1 MDILFSLNTRL
12 QFAALLLVLVLA
24 INFFKNPRLNLL
36 STRCFTAI
44 FFITIGNLVFD
55 ILTVYTVNHL
65 ETVSPVLNRILHQ
78 VFIESVILVIFF
90 NSLYLLIVSN
100 NQKRLK
106 GKPLYLVL
114 TPLTIATLFVLFGKL
129 DYRQTPYGNYSFGP
143 MALTVY
149 GCGFI
154 YMILN
159 FIISFTRSATF
170 NKRQRSAIRI
180 TLLLWISALSL
191 QAIFP
196 YLLLS
201 GITSAILLLA
211 IYLPFEN
218 QTEYFDYS
226 TGCFY
231 RSAFLRILSE
241 ELERK
246 NSTFIINIVI
256 ENFVKMNKLFGSA
269 SEYDIIRSLQMVM
282 ASLGY
287 STAYHS
293 SRNVLSFFI
302 RDKSRNSNDIE
313 KQIRDISYA
322 LNNSDYKNVD
332 VSCHVDVIDLNQL
345 KLSRETVLRIIDF
358 ISEKE
363 SNKSVRYVDEKTIME
378 IERRNRIVKDL
389 NYALLSNGFELYYQP
404 IYWANT
410 GKFLSAEAL
419 LRFKSISDLGYISP
433 EEFIPIAEQEGLIQE
448 IGDRVF
454 TMAAE
459 FISENMNKMK
469 VLKYIDINLSVAQ
482 AVSSN
487 IDQSLHSI
495 FSKYKI
501 PSSFINLEV
510 TESAIADCPDNF
522 KANIQKLRNLGYMF
536 SMDDFGTGYSNLSQ
550 VLSTSYEHVKL
561 DKSLI
566 WPVFSD
572 KNKDKTSRAKA
583 RKLLESII
591 SMARTLSSD
600 IIAEGIE
607 TSDMADYLISQGVV
621 HLQGY
626 YYSKPIPAE
635 DFIKLLD
642 EQENS

>member
-65 ETVSPVLNRILHQ
+65 ETVSPILNRILHQ

-129 DYRQTPYGNYSFGP
+129 DYRQTLYGNYSFGP
-143 MALTVY
+143 MALSVY

-345 KLSRETVLRIIDF
+345 KFRRGTVLRIIDF

-459 FISENMNKMK
+459 FISENINKMK

>member
-1 MDILFSLNTRL
+1 LDILFSLNTRL

-65 ETVSPVLNRILHQ
+65 ETVSPILNRILHQ

-129 DYRQTPYGNYSFGP
+129 DYRQTLYGNYSFGP
-143 MALTVY
+143 MALSVY

-345 KLSRETVLRIIDF
+345 KFRRGTVLRIIDF

-459 FISENMNKMK
+459 FISENINKMK

>member
-65 ETVSPVLNRILHQ
+65 ETVSPILNRILHQ

-129 DYRQTPYGNYSFGP
+129 DYRQTLYGNYSFGP
-143 MALTVY
+143 MALSVY

-459 FISENMNKMK
+459 FISENINKMK